1 MQAAEVGRRLDR
13 TRHLDLAVIRHVAV
27 QRRVAPRFVV
37 VGGELRE
44 NLSRGLLPHHND
56 VVEALAAKRAEQTF
70 DVDVLKGRLV
80 RAVTSCRRSSRR
92 IIARNPSP

>member
-13 TRHLDLAVIRHVAV
+13 ARSLDLAVRGHISV
-27 QRRVAPRFVV
+27 QRRMTPRLVV

-44 NLSRGLLPHHND
+44 NLSRVFLPNHDD
-56 VVEALAAKRAEQTF
+56 VVEALAAKGANQTF

-80 RAVTSCRRSSRR
+80 RRDEL
-92 IIARNPSP
+92 P